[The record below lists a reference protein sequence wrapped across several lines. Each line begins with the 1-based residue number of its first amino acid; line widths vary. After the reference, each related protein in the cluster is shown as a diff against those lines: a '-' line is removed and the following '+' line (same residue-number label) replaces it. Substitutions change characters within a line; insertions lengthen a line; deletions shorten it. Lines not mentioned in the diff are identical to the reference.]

1 MKFME
6 WFVDYLEKATLDDLK
21 KEPMDWKERKLYLEE
36 KYREFLGGKIKTQC
50 GRHSRHSRHSRHL
63 RLVKE

>member
-21 KEPMDWKERKLYLEE
+21 KEPMDWELRKFYLKE
-36 KYREFLGGKIKTQC
+36 KYKEFLRETNETV
-50 GRHSRHSRHSRHL
+50 RNVERT
-63 RLVKE
+63 